1 MALSEMNYVESKP
14 AQIDYDYVKSVV
26 DSHTHTYDWQEYNNT
41 CTLNEGG
48 IYYDS
53 TNKIYYAYADFTI
66 ATTTTPVSWN
76 GLLKASPTVA
86 NILPNNAN
94 STANPIVNIGSTT
107 ATNSPVFNLYVYSS
121 STYIG
126 ATKKYTTGER
136 HKVYA
141 VWTKN

>member
-1 MALSEMNYVESKP
+1 MALSEMNYVESKI

-26 DSHTHTYDWQEYNNT
+26 DSHTHTYDWFGYSGRATVNS
-41 CTLNEGG
+41 GG

-66 ATTTTPVSWN
+66 ATTSTPSTWD
-76 GLLKASPTVA
+76 GLIKISPTVA
-86 NILPNNAN
+86 NILPNNTR
-94 STANPIVNIGSTT
+94 STANSIVNIESTT
-107 ATNSPVFNLYVYSS
+107 ATNSPEINLYVYDSN
-121 STYIG
+121 TFIG
-126 ATKKYTTGER
+126 VTKKYTTGER